1 MSTYDKT
8 NIAFRI
14 HAARKYYGAT
24 KAVDIQKN
32 DNHITIHR
40 GTTTAV
46 LGQSGSGKST
56 LLNLLALLDDLDKG
70 SKVVYKSTTGEE
82 YPYTDLTSKEKER
95 LRNEEFGVAFQ
106 DGHLIDHISV
116 LETIELP
123 MALAGFKRDIARKDA
138 RKISAS
144 LELSEKNSSR
154 PKELSGGQ
162 YQRVAVARAM
172 AHRPSIIF
180 ADEPTGNLDTDTGRH
195 VMEQLRNWRNG
206 SHDNTLI
213 LVTHEIRLAWEY
225 ADQFIFLED
234 GEVKSVKQKSEFSK
248 IDDLV
253 AHGWKSPQERA
264 MELLDRLV
272 SDPSNSDLKGLS
284 DSIKNADQSIQEGI
298 DELRD
303 HVEKLKERLSGND
316 SPDARN
322 LLSLADYLVNKNV
335 QLPSKIESTSGYGT
349 SRWRRF
355 RYIFWYGLRDLF
367 PLKWSILSKTLRDS
381 IFPVL
386 SFSSIAVLVAVL
398 LLGTGI
404 SWGVKKYQ
412 DEIQKKDIRAN
423 RMIAS
428 IGTSSV
434 VDDISNDFLVKIR
447 KELKK
452 IVPKP
457 KMPDQ
462 ILQWIFPWKKKTP
475 HSAVSGVFG
484 SSDAQLFVHESG
496 SKYYGS
502 IGSTVHPVSPI
513 LKRLTYQGEHLKKET
528 ITHIDTEGVI
538 FKARYLKKRLK
549 IKGDQFPEYIRIMYG
564 KGTPPLKLLAV
575 VDDLP
580 DGVFL
585 ISPECWHKIRDGTW
599 ETDYRYMIG
608 QFKISNDID
617 VELFLSKLNE
627 TLRSRG
633 TKAEARLHNKP
644 DEFIIRIKASSSV
657 GWKETHW
664 NKIFINDVKPLL
676 SDCKEQPDKFEL
688 IDKKQEA
695 LQLSLPGAELKQM
708 VIAVYINDPSAVEEI
723 ANKIR
728 NFPKKGKGL
737 TVDPYVE
744 DSYKR
749 IHQTTQLSSL
759 IFIIIS
765 ACALILCTAN
775 IFLMFFQMVL
785 RKRHEIGIL
794 KAFGSSRWFIS
805 FIFLIESFYLTLIG
819 CVIGFFIS
827 LGIGH
832 LASEQLKN
840 IFLSGEKIEYK
851 DSLFLLKWQS
861 GYILLGV
868 LVLCQVITYIATY
881 KTTSKTSNELLRQ
894 R

>member
-32 DNHITIHR
+32 DNPVTIYR

-70 SKVVYKSTTGEE
+70 SKVVYKSAAGKK

-123 MALAGFKRDIARKDA
+123 MALAGLKRDIARKDA

-144 LELSEKNSSR
+144 LDLSEKNSSR

-172 AHRPSIIF
+172 AHKPSIIF
-180 ADEPTGNLDTDTGRH
+180 ADEPTGNLDTDTGYH

-213 LVTHEIRLAWEY
+213 LVTHETRLAWKY

-272 SDPSNSDLKGLS
+272 SDPLNSDLKGLC
-284 DSIKNADQSIQEGI
+284 DSIKNADQSTQEGI

-335 QLPSKIESTSGYGT
+335 QLPSKIESTNGYVT

-398 LLGTGI
+398 
-404 SWGVKKYQ
+404 
-412 DEIQKKDIRAN
+412 
-423 RMIAS
+423 
-428 IGTSSV
+428 
-434 VDDISNDFLVKIR
+434 
-447 KELKK
+447 
-452 IVPKP
+452 
-457 KMPDQ
+457 
-462 ILQWIFPWKKKTP
+462 
-475 HSAVSGVFG
+475 
-484 SSDAQLFVHESG
+484 
-496 SKYYGS
+496 
-502 IGSTVHPVSPI
+502 
-513 LKRLTYQGEHLKKET
+513 
-528 ITHIDTEGVI
+528 
-538 FKARYLKKRLK
+538 
-549 IKGDQFPEYIRIMYG
+549 
-564 KGTPPLKLLAV
+564 
-575 VDDLP
+575 
-580 DGVFL
+580 
-585 ISPECWHKIRDGTW
+585 
-599 ETDYRYMIG
+599 
-608 QFKISNDID
+608 
-617 VELFLSKLNE
+617 
-627 TLRSRG
+627 
-633 TKAEARLHNKP
+633 
-644 DEFIIRIKASSSV
+644 
-657 GWKETHW
+657 
-664 NKIFINDVKPLL
+664 
-676 SDCKEQPDKFEL
+676 
-688 IDKKQEA
+688 
-695 LQLSLPGAELKQM
+695 
-708 VIAVYINDPSAVEEI
+708 
-723 ANKIR
+723 
-728 NFPKKGKGL
+728 
-737 TVDPYVE
+737 
-744 DSYKR
+744 
-749 IHQTTQLSSL
+749 
-759 IFIIIS
+759 
-765 ACALILCTAN
+765 
-775 IFLMFFQMVL
+775 
-785 RKRHEIGIL
+785 
-794 KAFGSSRWFIS
+794 
-805 FIFLIESFYLTLIG
+805 
-819 CVIGFFIS
+819 
-827 LGIGH
+827 
-832 LASEQLKN
+832 
-840 IFLSGEKIEYK
+840 
-851 DSLFLLKWQS
+851 
-861 GYILLGV
+861 
-868 LVLCQVITYIATY
+868 
-881 KTTSKTSNELLRQ
+881 
-894 R
+894 